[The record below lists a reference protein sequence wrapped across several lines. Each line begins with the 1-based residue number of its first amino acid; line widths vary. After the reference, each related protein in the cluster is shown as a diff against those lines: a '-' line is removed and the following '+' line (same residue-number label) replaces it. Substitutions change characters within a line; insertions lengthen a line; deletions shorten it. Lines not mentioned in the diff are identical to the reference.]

1 MSVEVFICIITVSS
15 IITLIGLV
23 VDANRETI
31 YQQGKVTGKKI
42 NKMASTGIKYFLS
55 IEYSVRVFQVSR
67 DEFVNTLNKDVQVT
81 EEVYNNT
88 NIDDNFR
95 ILLKK

>member
-42 NKMASTGIKYFLS
+42 NKMASTGIKY
-55 IEYSVRVFQVSR
+55 IYV
-67 DEFVNTLNKDVQVT
+67 
-81 EEVYNNT
+81 
-88 NIDDNFR
+88 
-95 ILLKK
+95 